1 MFRKI
6 LKRDY
11 IKLRQK
17 ASLKEEILSVRS
29 RNQDSFLF
37 VIHTI
42 AKIFEDSTTQ
52 T

>member
-1 MFRKI
+1 M

-17 ASLKEEILSVRS
+17 ASLKEETLFVRS
-29 RNQDSFLF
+29 RNQDNFLF
-37 VIHTI
+37 VIHTT
-42 AKIFEDSTTQ
+42 AKIFEDIMTQ